1 MKAQS
6 VLYNYITLLLR
17 EKKRTCIKFCFLKLT
32 PLPLPSFITYFGM
45 PPICTP
51 LLKTKKKLE
60 SQKVFPIVQGEGHHV
75 MVLVCHVISH
85 GHVINGYSIL

>member
-1 MKAQS
+1 MYKILFFEVDPPPPA
-6 VLYNYITLLLR
+6 
-17 EKKRTCIKFCFLKLT
+17 FLHNLFWHA
-32 PLPLPSFITYFGM
+32 PHMHS
-45 PPICTP
+45 P